1 MSETNQQP
9 REFQTTGTI
18 RHQRT
23 FNLENNKQFTFLWNA
38 DQTKRIIRNADFIKN
53 CFINLHSNKHIQKI
67 LVDIGQT
74 RLMLKS
80 RKENAETWFSGAE
93 IFDEHG
99 SLKEIDFESFFPVIE
114 FCFHFLE

>member
-1 MSETNQQP
+1 
-9 REFQTTGTI
+9 
-18 RHQRT
+18 
-23 FNLENNKQFTFLWNA
+23 
-38 DQTKRIIRNADFIKN
+38 
-53 CFINLHSNKHIQKI
+53 